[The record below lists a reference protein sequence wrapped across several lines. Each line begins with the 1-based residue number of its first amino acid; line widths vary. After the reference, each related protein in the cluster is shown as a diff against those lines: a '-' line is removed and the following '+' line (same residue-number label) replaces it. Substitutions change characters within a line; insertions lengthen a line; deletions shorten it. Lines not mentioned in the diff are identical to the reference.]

1 MKDSLIVAAGLLLGA
16 LACSSDTRSSLSSSA
31 GQLLV
36 DAGDAGSSA
45 RLADDVI
52 LVHGAFA
59 DGSSWSGVIEL
70 LQQAGFS
77 VQAEQLPEQSLA
89 ADAALVRQRI
99 DSLSRPVVVAAH
111 SYGGAVMSQATAGA
125 ANVVGLVY
133 VAAFAPDEGETIGD
147 LLLGYPPP
155 PALANLLVDDQGN
168 GRIGEPDFLAH
179 FAPDVP
185 VRAARIMAAVQQPT
199 SVSIFGTPAGTP
211 GWKTIPSFYQ
221 VSANDQVIPPDL
233 ERFFAARIGNE
244 TIEVESS
251 HVSLVSHPAEVSD
264 LILAAAGRAG

>member
-1 MKDSLIVAAGLLLGA
+1 MKDSVIVSAALMLGA
-16 LACSSDTRSSLSSSA
+16 LACSSDARTSLTSST
-31 GQLLV
+31 GQLLI

-70 LQQAGFS
+70 LQNAGFR
-77 VQAEQLPEQSLA
+77 VQAVQLPEQSLA

-99 DSLSRPVVVAAH
+99 DALSRPVVVAAH

-147 LLLGYPPP
+147 LLTGYPPP
-155 PALANLLVDDQGN
+155 PALEHLLVDAQGN
-168 GRIGEPDFLAH
+168 GTIGEPDFLAH

-185 VRAARIMAAVQQPT
+185 VATARVMAAVQQPI

-221 VSANDQVIPPDL
+221 VSADDQVIPPDL
-233 ERFFAARIGNE
+233 ERFFAARIANE
-244 TIEVESS
+244 TIELDSS
-251 HVSLVSHPAEVSD
+251 HVSLVSHPQEVAA
-264 LILAAAGRAG
+264 LIRHAAGAE